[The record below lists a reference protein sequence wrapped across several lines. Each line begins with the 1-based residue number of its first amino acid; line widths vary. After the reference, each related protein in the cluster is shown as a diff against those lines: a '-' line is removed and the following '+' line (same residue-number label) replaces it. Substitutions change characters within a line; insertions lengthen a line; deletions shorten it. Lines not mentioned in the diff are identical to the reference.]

1 MSDVEER
8 GAHRPERPARRPA
21 APRREPETAEA
32 EAQARQLE
40 AFFTALRGAAKRL
53 LMLDYDGT
61 LAPFRME
68 PHRAR
73 PYPGVCELLAEIMAM
88 DDRTRVVIISGR
100 WVRDLIP
107 LLGLEKLPEIWGSH
121 GRERLRP
128 DGGYEFAEIPPAAMH
143 ALLKV
148 DAWETA
154 LRQAGGR
161 IERKPASLAIHWRGL
176 PAARIE
182 RLRTQI
188 LSHWADLERRA
199 GLDLRQFDGG
209 IEVVVRGC
217 SKATAVE
224 TLLAETGAGTIAAY
238 LGDDLTDE
246 DALNAIRGR
255 GLGVLVCD
263 VQRRSAAAVW
273 LRPPQQ
279 VRAFL
284 KRWIAACASTAG
296 TEDPS
301 P

>member
-1 MSDVEER
+1 M
-8 GAHRPERPARRPA
+8 
-21 APRREPETAEA
+21 REPDAA
-32 EAQARQLE
+32 DADGRRSAVLRAPQLD
-40 AFFTALRGAAKRL
+40 AFFGALSGATTRL

-73 PYPGVCELLAEIMAM
+73 PYPGVCELLAEIMASGT
-88 DDRTRVVIISGR
+88 TRVVIISGR

-107 LLGLEKLPEIWGSH
+107 LLGLGRLPEIWGSH

-128 DGGYEFAEIPPAAMH
+128 DGRYEFEEIPPSAMH
-143 ALLKV
+143 ALLKA
-148 DAWETA
+148 DAWETD

-161 IERKPASLAIHWRGL
+161 VERKPASLAIHWRGL
-176 PAARIE
+176 PVARIE
-182 RLRTQI
+182 RLRAHI
-188 LSHWADLERRA
+188 LARWDALPGRE

-224 TLLAETGAGTIAAY
+224 TLLAEAGRGAISAY

-246 DALNAIRGR
+246 DALGAIYGR
-255 GLGVLVCD
+255 GLGVLVSDAC
-263 VQRRSAAAVW
+263 RRTAAEAW
-273 LRPPQQ
+273 LRPPQE
-279 VRAFL
+279 VRKFL
-284 KRWIAACASTAG
+284 EQWIAACGSAG
-296 TEDPS
+296 RRAHAGGEPG